1 MPSYSPYAKTKI
13 NRDGALDILSIRPV
27 PAYTD
32 DSLYTIEPQYTHRPD
47 LLAYDMYGD
56 KNLWWIFA
64 QRNLDVIEDPV
75 YDMVPGL
82 QIYLPE
88 PSRVKEHLGD

>member
-1 MPSYSPYAKTKI
+1 MSSPYAKTQFQR
-13 NRDGALDILSIRPV
+13 NGALDVLTIRPV

-32 DSLYTIEPQYTHRPD
+32 DALYTIEPQYTHRPD
-47 LLAYDMYGD
+47 LLAHDMYGTN
-56 KNLWWIFA
+56 KLWWVFA

-82 QIYLPE
+82 KIYLPD
-88 PSRVKEHLGD
+88 RARIKELLGA